1 MHKGNKIALNA
12 SHREI
17 QAKKILPPHIVF
29 LNPGKLEL
37 QEIWLPLASITP
49 STHPRSSSH
58 LQPQRYQ
65 GQRLSRGQG
74 ISHSALSFCF
84 FQPSPWYPNYF
95 SKPNFF
101 KMEIKRGSELTL
113 SHTGSLICQSNH
125 SSFSSYAFSIHSKP

>member
-1 MHKGNKIALNA
+1 MHNGNKIALNA

-29 LNPGKLEL
+29 LNPGKLEI

-65 GQRLSRGQG
+65 DQRLSRGQG
-74 ISHSALSFCF
+74 ISRNALRFCF
-84 FQPSPWYPNYF
+84 VALLSRRSGPGGAFQTRHKGFPARIQPLV
-95 SKPNFF
+95 
-101 KMEIKRGSELTL
+101 RV
-113 SHTGSLICQSNH
+113 TGLVE
-125 SSFSSYAFSIHSKP
+125 